1 MAFKKEV
8 VEIIEPRDIFV
19 GNVKAEITLEEFG
32 EYESETCAK
41 ANESVK
47 RLLVEYDGII
57 RFNFRHFPLT
67 NIHQRSLKAGEAAV
81 ATGQE
86 GKFWEMHNI
95 LFANRKNLGTTSL
108 KLYSKEAG
116 VNNKRFLDDL
126 VNATYGWQVQG
137 DLREGLDRGV
147 KTAPTF
153 FINGERMEEHSYE
166 DLKKGIE
173 EAIKNLKNKGKGKP
187 TPVKPI
193 VKVVAKVE
201 NEDWAK
207 PIYAD
212 RIKGKPIPARK
223 SSKNAGQRTIVA
235 KAEPAKVEKKEVVK
249 PASKKAVKEVVKVTA
264 IKAKAAPVKVKAV
277 PTKVKAAPAK
287 AAQVKVKAA
296 TAKTKK

>member
-32 EYESETCAK
+32 EYESEVCAN
-41 ANESVK
+41 ANEIVK
-47 RLLVEYDGII
+47 KLLVEYDGVI

-81 ATGQE
+81 ATGQD

-116 VNNKRFLDDL
+116 VQNKRFLDDL

-137 DLREGLDRGV
+137 DLREGLNRGV
-147 KTAPTF
+147 TTVPTF
-153 FINGERMEEHSYE
+153 FVNGERMAKPTYE

-173 EAIKNLKNKGKGKP
+173 DAIKNLKKKAKAPKVAPVIEEEIEEEVIVEVKAAVKTAVKVTSKAPVKSAAKPVTKTATKAPAKPAGK
-187 TPVKPI
+187 TPVK
-193 VKVVAKVE
+193 
-201 NEDWAK
+201 
-207 PIYAD
+207 
-212 RIKGKPIPARK
+212 
-223 SSKNAGQRTIVA
+223 QRA
-235 KAEPAKVEKKEVVK
+235 
-249 PASKKAVKEVVKVTA
+249 
-264 IKAKAAPVKVKAV
+264 
-277 PTKVKAAPAK
+277 
-287 AAQVKVKAA
+287 
-296 TAKTKK
+296 

>member
-32 EYESETCAK
+32 EYESEVCAN
-41 ANESVK
+41 ANEIVK
-47 RLLVEYDGII
+47 KLLIEYDGVI

-81 ATGQE
+81 ATGQD

-116 VNNKRFLDDL
+116 VQNKRFLDDL

-137 DLREGLDRGV
+137 DLREGLNRGV
-147 KTAPTF
+147 TTVPTF
-153 FINGERMEEHSYE
+153 FVNGERMAKPTYE

-173 EAIKNLKNKGKGKP
+173 DAIKNLKKK
-187 TPVKPI
+187 
-193 VKVVAKVE
+193 
-201 NEDWAK
+201 
-207 PIYAD
+207 
-212 RIKGKPIPARK
+212 
-223 SSKNAGQRTIVA
+223 A
-235 KAEPAKVEKKEVVK
+235 KAPKVIAVVEEEETEVEIEEVVETKAPAK
-249 PASKKAVKEVVKVTA
+249 SVVKVSSKVPAKSAVKPPTKTA
-264 IKAKAAPVKVKAV
+264 VKA
-277 PTKVKAAPAK
+277 PTKTVG
-287 AAQVKVKAA
+287 
-296 TAKTKK
+296 KTPSKQRA